1 MAIQSAKDVTVSTEN
16 IKVLIVG
23 DYGSGKSIF
32 ASSFPTP
39 ALIFDFDRGILS
51 YRGKDF
57 DYCSY
62 ATDQK
67 QWLDFEKD
75 QREIAKLVAE
85 GKYKTVII
93 DSTSTMAD
101 LAMERALQL
110 DPKRNPAT
118 NGPVWNIHYG
128 IVKTLVEGQIRKILQ
143 MAANIVIIAHLQ
155 LIKDEETGAVL
166 GAQPLLPGQLSIK
179 LPGYFDEVYYAF
191 TKQKDGKAQYVLQTA
206 SKGHY
211 KARSRISGEKHILPF
226 ELDVTGKSGYEV
238 LTAAINAGKE
248 NAQ

>member
-1 MAIQSAKDVTVSTEN
+1 MAIQNAKDVTISSEFL
-16 IKVLIVG
+16 KLLIIG

-67 QWLDFEKD
+67 SWVEFEKD
-75 QREIAKLVAE
+75 QREVAKAVAE
-85 GKYKTVII
+85 GKYKTVIV
-93 DSTSTMAD
+93 DSTSTMSD

-110 DPKRNPAT
+110 DPKRNPST
-118 NGPVWNIHYG
+118 NGPIWNVHYG
-128 IVKTLVEGQIRKILQ
+128 ITKTLVEGQLRKILQ
-143 MAANIVIIAHLQ
+143 MQANIVIIAHIQ
-155 LIKDEETGAVL
+155 LIKDEETGAIL
-166 GAQPLLPGQLSIK
+166 GAQPMLPGQLSMK

-191 TKQKDGKAQYVLQTA
+191 PKQKDGKAHYVLQTA
-206 SKGHY
+206 PKGHY
-211 KARSRISGEKHILPF
+211 KARSRISGEKHILPA
-226 ELDVTGKSGYEV
+226 EIDVTDKNGYETLV
-238 LTAAINAGKE
+238 QAINEGKE
-248 NAQ
+248 NAK

>member
-1 MAIQSAKDVTVSTEN
+1 MAIQNAKDVTVSSEHLKLLV
-16 IKVLIVG
+16 IG

-32 ASSFPTP
+32 ASTFPTP

-67 QWLDFEKD
+67 SWLEFEKD
-75 QREIAKLVAE
+75 QREIAKLVTE
-85 GKYKTVII
+85 GKYKTII
-93 DSTSTMAD
+93 VDSTSTMAD

-110 DPKRNPAT
+110 DPKRNPNT
-118 NGPVWNIHYG
+118 NGPVWNVHYG
-128 IVKTLVEGQIRKILQ
+128 IVKTLVEGQLRKILQ
-143 MAANIVIIAHLQ
+143 LQANIVIIAHLQ
-155 LIKDEETGAVL
+155 LIKDEETGAIL

-191 TKQKDGKAQYVLQTA
+191 SKTKEGKAQFVLQTA

-226 ELDVTGKSGYEV
+226 ELDVTGKSGYQV
-238 LTAAINAGKE
+238 LVDAINAGKE
-248 NAQ
+248 NAR

>member
-1 MAIQSAKDVTVSTEN
+1 MPIKNAQDVTVSTEFL
-16 IKVLIVG
+16 KLLVVG

-62 ATDQK
+62 ATEQK
-67 QWLDFEKD
+67 CWLEFEKD
-75 QREIAKLVAE
+75 QRDVAKAVAE
-85 GKYKTVII
+85 GKYKTIII

-110 DPKRNPAT
+110 DPKRNPNT
-118 NGPVWNIHYG
+118 NGPVWNVHYG

-143 MAANIVIIAHLQ
+143 MQANIVIIAHLQ
-155 LIKDEETGAVL
+155 LIKDEETGAIL

-191 TKQKDGKAQYVLQTA
+191 TKQKEGHAQYVLQTA

-226 ELDVTGKSGYEV
+226 ELDVTSRSGYEV
-238 LTAAINAGKE
+238 LTQAILAGKE
-248 NAQ
+248 NAK